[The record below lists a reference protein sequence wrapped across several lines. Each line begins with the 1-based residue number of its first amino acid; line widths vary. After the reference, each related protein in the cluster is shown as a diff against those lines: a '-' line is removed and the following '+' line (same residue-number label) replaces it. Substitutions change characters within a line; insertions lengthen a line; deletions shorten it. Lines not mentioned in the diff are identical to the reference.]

1 MRRNRRTLIKLFQF
15 LKAKVGTEKEL
26 ENSLLRLRGRD
37 ADISHEASEIQV
49 SFYYSLVSQV
59 LNVYSLLDMA
69 SNVTNCSALHRS

>member
-15 LKAKVGTEKEL
+15 SKAKVGTEKEL

-49 SFYYSLVSQV
+49 SSYNIIVS
-59 LNVYSLLDMA
+59 
-69 SNVTNCSALHRS
+69 

>member
-1 MRRNRRTLIKLFQF
+1 MRRNRRTLIKLFQI

-37 ADISHEASEIQV
+37 ADISHESSEIQV

-59 LNVYSLLDMA
+59 LNVYSLLDIEIM
-69 SNVTNCSALHRS
+69 